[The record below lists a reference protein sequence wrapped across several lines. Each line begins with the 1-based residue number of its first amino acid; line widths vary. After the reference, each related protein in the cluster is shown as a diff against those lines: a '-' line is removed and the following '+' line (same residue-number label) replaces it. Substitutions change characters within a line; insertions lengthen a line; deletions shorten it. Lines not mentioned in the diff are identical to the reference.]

1 MSRRLRNAFARCWP
15 SQDEAREVYRAIL
28 DLSDV
33 TDFAGAVMRSS
44 GYGVLMSSTTGRLPS
59 DFSFWRFDRSESPI
73 FLSAGF
79 PFSKPTLRRELE
91 RSGKRV
97 SVSHWCDFNTFTVSF
112 DRRGTGFQ
120 VQAGFSGDFTLQD
133 TLRFMRKVSQLSV
146 WNRTISVNW
155 RYEGSLFLPC
165 YIDVETGESVDSRF
179 QCSNEHSAIECFEI
193 LRTLCDSPP
202 RSIGRSEEVSPALY
216 TQLRDKLDSESS
228 EWLYMIYGTYADGV
242 DPFRRPASVPPEGL
256 QFPISKKIARF
267 DTTSQRT
274 DIQMTCVH
282 LPDGSYIEF
291 LSAFGPDTLREWT
304 ERFPNL
310 KWEFWPGAESER
322 WDGDPTPVEWPDI
335 QPAPPLMYRT
345 QMDYET
351 PCFIDQRILTLFID
365 SGVIPTESHKWTS
378 GALRM
383 EREAAKYTREELAHL
398 SKIDMI
404 ETKFEEIA
412 ARYTDWDNIRFWW
425 PHKGEKAY
433 WDKRPNLWGVK
444 TLPMKIRGV
453 VEQIPV
459 EFVEPL
465 KCPM

>member
-1 MSRRLRNAFARCWP
+1 
-15 SQDEAREVYRAIL
+15 
-28 DLSDV
+28 
-33 TDFAGAVMRSS
+33 
-44 GYGVLMSSTTGRLPS
+44 
-59 DFSFWRFDRSESPI
+59 
-73 FLSAGF
+73 
-79 PFSKPTLRRELE
+79 
-91 RSGKRV
+91 
-97 SVSHWCDFNTFTVSF
+97 
-112 DRRGTGFQ
+112 
-120 VQAGFSGDFTLQD
+120 
-133 TLRFMRKVSQLSV
+133 
-146 WNRTISVNW
+146 
-155 RYEGSLFLPC
+155 
-165 YIDVETGESVDSRF
+165 
-179 QCSNEHSAIECFEI
+179 
-193 LRTLCDSPP
+193 
-202 RSIGRSEEVSPALY
+202 
-216 TQLRDKLDSESS
+216 
-228 EWLYMIYGTYADGV
+228 
-242 DPFRRPASVPPEGL
+242 
-256 QFPISKKIARF
+256 
-267 DTTSQRT
+267 
-274 DIQMTCVH
+274 
-282 LPDGSYIEF
+282 
-291 LSAFGPDTLREWT
+291 
-304 ERFPNL
+304 
-310 KWEFWPGAESER
+310 
-322 WDGDPTPVEWPDI
+322 
-335 QPAPPLMYRT
+335 MYRT